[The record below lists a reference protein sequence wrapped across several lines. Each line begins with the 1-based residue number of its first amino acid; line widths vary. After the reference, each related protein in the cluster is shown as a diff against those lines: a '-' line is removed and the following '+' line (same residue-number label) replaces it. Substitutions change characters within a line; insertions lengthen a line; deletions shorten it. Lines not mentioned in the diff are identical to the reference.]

1 VSLRESGPEIKKFDV
16 AYFMVSVDPIERN
29 TEFAKKHEADF
40 PILSDESKAV
50 ATAYGVLGPSGR
62 ARRWMFFIGPDGRIT
77 HIETASHTKDAG
89 EFLAGKLTEL
99 GVKRK

>member
-1 VSLRESGPEIKKFDV
+1 MSLRESGPEIKKFDV

-40 PILSDESKAV
+40 PILSDADKTV
-50 ATAYGVLGPSGR
+50 APAYGVLN
-62 ARRWMFFIGPDGRIT
+62 ARGVASRWMFFIGPDGRIQ
-77 HIETASHTKDAG
+77 HIEKASHTKDAG
-89 EFLAGKLTEL
+89 EFLAAKLTEL

>member
-1 VSLRESGPEIKKFDV
+1 
-16 AYFMVSVDPIERN
+16 MVSVDPIERN

-77 HIETASHTKDAG
+77 HIETAGHTKDAG
-89 EFLAGKLTEL
+89 EFLTAKLTEL

>member
-1 VSLRESGPEIKKFDV
+1 
-16 AYFMVSVDPIERN
+16 MVSVDPIAMN

-50 ATAYGVLGPSGR
+50 ATAYGVLSPSGR
-62 ARRWMFFIGPDGRIT
+62 ARRWMFFIGPDGRIQ

-89 EFLAGKLTEL
+89 EFLAAKLSEL
-99 GVKRK
+99 GVKKK